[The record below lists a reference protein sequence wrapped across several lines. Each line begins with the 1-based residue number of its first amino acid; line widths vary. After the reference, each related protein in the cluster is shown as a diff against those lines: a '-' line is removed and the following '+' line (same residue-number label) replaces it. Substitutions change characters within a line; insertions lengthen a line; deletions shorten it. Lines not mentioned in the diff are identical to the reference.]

1 MNDLTPIND
10 KYVQGFI
17 YNHIVKLL
25 IPFLALIFA
34 AQVQAENQA
43 LADLFAQ
50 EHIEGAIVISSLRS
64 KQSFIHNNLIANQKF
79 PVAST
84 FKILNTLIAIEENV
98 VSGKEAAFKWDGHIY
113 DIPEWNHDQTL
124 ASAFKVSCVWCFQQI
139 ARQVGIEKYR
149 SYLNQLGY
157 GELHEP
163 FKETTF
169 WLDGSLEISAIE
181 QVNFLKKVYLQSLPF
196 STSAYETLR
205 EIMLVE
211 QTPMFTIRAKSG
223 WAGRVSPQTG
233 WYVGYVETPKDV
245 WFFATTI
252 EDLNKQDL
260 PLRQKLTREA
270 LQTMGV
276 IQ

>member
-1 MNDLTPIND
+1 MNDLTPISD
-10 KYVQGFI
+10 KHAQSFI
-17 YNHIVKLL
+17 YKHIAKLL
-25 IPFLALIFA
+25 ITFLALIFA
-34 AQVQAENQA
+34 AQVKAENQA

-64 KQSFIHNNLIANQKF
+64 KQSFIHNNLIANKKF

-98 VSGKEAAFKWDGHIY
+98 VSGKETLFKWDGHIY

-124 ASAFKVSCVWCFQQI
+124 ASAFKVSCVWCYQQI
-139 ARQVGIEKYR
+139 ARQVGMEKYR
-149 SYLNQLGY
+149 SYLHQLGY

-181 QVNFLKKVYLQSLPF
+181 QVNFLKKIYLRSLPF
-196 STSAYETLR
+196 NTSAYETLR

-211 QTPMFTIRAKSG
+211 ETATFTIRAKSG
-223 WAGRVSPQTG
+223 WAGQLSPQTG
-233 WYVGYVETPKDV
+233 WYVGYVETSKDV

-252 EDLNKQDL
+252 EDLNKPNL
-260 PLRQKLTREA
+260 PFRQKLTREA